1 MIINLYYN
9 FMVLIDKNLTYKRES
24 NTASFTLLMYNLSKD
39 DLIIELKHKL
49 ALISTIKNT
58 FRKIKLN
65 DRLYEYLIT
74 IEKSSIQS
82 YSQIVL
88 IGSERY
94 IYKLDKKDIGMLE
107 EYSIPKFTIQNDE
120 YFNIHW
126 LVDLFEN
133 FKFYD
138 VIIDNS
144 NKITHWQVNTNKKKI
159 IKQNINTEYIKSLS
173 VNWFM
178 VGKLNPQNKT
188 KYMVKH
194 YPNNQNN
201 MSWVEIIQQIEL
213 IEINKIIQEL
223 EKHLDNIS
231 SNSDKYVFGSDIYEI
246 IESYNMKELYIHKN
260 IRKQFDDTIIE
271 KDLSSYINFNIIEIN
286 SSDSNSTNI
295 ANMFLKNYSGILGI
309 KYY

>member
-1 MIINLYYN
+1 
-9 FMVLIDKNLTYKRES
+9 
-24 NTASFTLLMYNLSKD
+24 
-39 DLIIELKHKL
+39 
-49 ALISTIKNT
+49 
-58 FRKIKLN
+58 
-65 DRLYEYLIT
+65 
-74 IEKSSIQS
+74 
-82 YSQIVL
+82 
-88 IGSERY
+88 
-94 IYKLDKKDIGMLE
+94 
-107 EYSIPKFTIQNDE
+107 
-120 YFNIHW
+120 
-126 LVDLFEN
+126 
-133 FKFYD
+133 
-138 VIIDNS
+138 
-144 NKITHWQVNTNKKKI
+144 
-159 IKQNINTEYIKSLS
+159 
-173 VNWFM
+173 M